1 MPVIEFAIGMGPKL
15 LSRKS
20 MKTGIT
26 YSIRA
31 FPIGGF
37 VSMEGEDTDSFDV
50 NALNKKPLW
59 KRAVVMAAG
68 SVTNLVVGILVMT
81 ALVIATKNLPST
93 TIAQFADVNAVTA
106 QSGLMVDDK
115 IVKIGGKSVH
125 IANDL
130 VYEVMRNAIE
140 PIDVTVI
147 RNGEKLVVADVVFP
161 TVSER
166 GDVFGTVD
174 FFVGAEAKTLPV
186 VLKHSFFRSFSTI
199 KMIWES
205 LFDLMRG
212 RYSLNQVS
220 GPIGVTEA
228 IGTAAKRNM
237 PDLIYISVVM
247 SMNLGIMNLL
257 PLPAL
262 DGGRLLFI
270 LIEKIRR
277 KPLKTEIESY
287 IHFGGIVVLMALMII
302 IALKD
307 VVSLF

>member
-1 MPVIEFAIGMGPKL
+1 MD
-15 LSRKS
+15 
-20 MKTGIT
+20 
-26 YSIRA
+26 
-31 FPIGGF
+31 
-37 VSMEGEDTDSFDV
+37 GEDKESSDV
-50 NALNKKPLW
+50 NALTAKSLGQ
-59 KRAVVMAAG
+59 RSIIMAAG
-68 SVTNLVVGILVMT
+68 SLANLVVGILVMT

-93 TIAQFADVNAVTA
+93 IIVQFADENASTA
-106 QSGLMVDDK
+106 RSGLMVNDK
-115 IVKIGGKSVH
+115 ILKINNTSVH

-140 PIDVTVI
+140 PVDVTVV
-147 RNGEKLVVADVVFP
+147 RNGVKTVVKEVIFP
-161 TVSER
+161 TTSER

-174 FFVGAEAKTLPV
+174 FFVGVEEKTIPV

-205 LFDLMRG
+205 LFDLIRG

-228 IGTAAKRNM
+228 IGSAAKRNM
-237 PDLIYISVVM
+237 PDLVYISVVM

-262 DGGRLLFI
+262 DGGRLIFI

-277 KPLKTEIESY
+277 KPIKTEIESY

-307 VVSLF
+307 VVSLL